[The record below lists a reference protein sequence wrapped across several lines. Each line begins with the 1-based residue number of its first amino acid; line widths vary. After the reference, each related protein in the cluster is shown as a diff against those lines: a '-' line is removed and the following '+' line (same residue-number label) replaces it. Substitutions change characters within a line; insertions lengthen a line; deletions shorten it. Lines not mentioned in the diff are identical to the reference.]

1 MGEEQATGRRG
12 DRPQGAGPLKGRS
25 APGSRRLR
33 PSHPCRPQR
42 ARPLSRGPPPGGAR
56 STARLLDFH
65 LSRPQ
70 GPGTVV
76 PGWSLGALA
85 CWMCILTCDQA
96 GAQAQ
101 PRVAMH
107 RFVGY
112 QALES
117 ISRGFYRP
125 SSSEIRLIRL
135 SVYQA
140 LESATPWL
148 FTGTTATEA
157 LEEDL
162 GDQHCAARFPGA
174 ASEAVPRRVRGAR
187 KLALSW
193 AWLRRSPN
201 VLQAREL
208 KVEQSSSRARIQ
220 HPAASPGGAAPEG
233 TGGCNTEMR
242 RHREERRRQRPSI
255 GKWRYGG
262 GGVHG

>member
-1 MGEEQATGRRG
+1 
-12 DRPQGAGPLKGRS
+12 
-25 APGSRRLR
+25 
-33 PSHPCRPQR
+33 
-42 ARPLSRGPPPGGAR
+42 
-56 STARLLDFH
+56 
-65 LSRPQ
+65 
-70 GPGTVV
+70 
-76 PGWSLGALA
+76 
-85 CWMCILTCDQA
+85 MCILTCDQA

-148 FTGTTATEA
+148 FTGTTATET

-174 ASEAVPRRVRGAR
+174 ASEA
-187 KLALSW
+187 
-193 AWLRRSPN
+193 
-201 VLQAREL
+201 
-208 KVEQSSSRARIQ
+208 
-220 HPAASPGGAAPEG
+220 APD
-233 TGGCNTEMR
+233 
-242 RHREERRRQRPSI
+242 
-255 GKWRYGG
+255 
-262 GGVHG
+262 

>member
-1 MGEEQATGRRG
+1 
-12 DRPQGAGPLKGRS
+12 
-25 APGSRRLR
+25 
-33 PSHPCRPQR
+33 
-42 ARPLSRGPPPGGAR
+42 
-56 STARLLDFH
+56 
-65 LSRPQ
+65 
-70 GPGTVV
+70 
-76 PGWSLGALA
+76 
-85 CWMCILTCDQA
+85 MCILTSDQA

-101 PRVAMH
+101 PRVAVH

-148 FTGTTATEA
+148 FTGTTATET

-187 KLALSW
+187 KLPLSW
-193 AWLRRSPN
+193 AWLKRSTR
-201 VLQAREL
+201 VLRAREL
-208 KVEQSSSRARIQ
+208 KVEQSSSRAVERARLN
-220 HPAASPGGAAPEG
+220 PSTANPGGPARGE
-233 TGGCNTEMR
+233 R
-242 RHREERRRQRPSI
+242 VERRPRR
-255 GKWRYGG
+255 RGG
-262 GGVHG
+262 NWELGFRW